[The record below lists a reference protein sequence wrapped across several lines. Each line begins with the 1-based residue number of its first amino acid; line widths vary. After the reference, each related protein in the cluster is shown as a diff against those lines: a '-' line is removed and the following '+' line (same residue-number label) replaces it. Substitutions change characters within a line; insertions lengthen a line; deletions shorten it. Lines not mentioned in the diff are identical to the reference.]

1 MSRRNASRA
10 SMIAGRKATLS
21 LIVAGACTGALLLSA
36 CSETLPLA
44 NLPDITKL
52 PEKVLNKDEQQK
64 AMNQMIEK
72 GQSHQAEALKQIEK
86 GK

>member
-1 MSRRNASRA
+1 MSRRSDDGEMMVAEWKWAFGPVAVAILGCASL
-10 SMIAGRKATLS
+10 G
-21 LIVAGACTGALLLSA
+21 G

-44 NLPDITKL
+44 NLPDIAKL
-52 PEKVLNKDEQQK
+52 PGKVLSKDEQQK

-72 GQSHQAEALKQIEK
+72 GQTHQADAIKQIEK

>member
-1 MSRRNASRA
+1 LAL
-10 SMIAGRKATLS
+10 IA
-21 LIVAGACTGALLLSA
+21 AGALAGTLLG

-52 PEKVLNKDEQQK
+52 PEKVLSKDEQQK

-72 GQSHQAEALKQIEK
+72 GQTSQAETVKQIEK

>member
-1 MSRRNASRA
+1 MVVRW
-10 SMIAGRKATLS
+10 KLVLS
-21 LIVAGACTGALLLSA
+21 LVVAGAYTGTMLGA

-44 NLPDITKL
+44 NLPDIAKL
-52 PEKVLNKDEQQK
+52 PEKVLSKDEQQK

-72 GQSHQAEALKQIEK
+72 GQTHQAEALKQIEK